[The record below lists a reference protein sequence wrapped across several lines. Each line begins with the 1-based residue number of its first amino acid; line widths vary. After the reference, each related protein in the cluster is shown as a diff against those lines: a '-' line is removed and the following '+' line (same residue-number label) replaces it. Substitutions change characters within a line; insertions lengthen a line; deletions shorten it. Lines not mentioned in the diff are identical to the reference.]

1 MDGQVHSYDRAKS
14 LGILPGSHTLDKR
27 TLRRIHTLIILGLC
41 LLAGCLPISILNPG
55 SHHFVHYVQYA
66 ITHGLLRLFWMFFFE
81 RYNKHI
87 KGLVRDVSHPDAN
100 LSKTATQDAAMNYV
114 SASCNEEY
122 SVYSDP
128 HHMCVLSVPKRRWYA
143 TNKEICDL
151 RHFGLSVDN
160 FSVQCFAVAHI
171 MGVHFRAREWDCHPR
186 CGSVVTCVVKGEDG
200 IFESVYARVDKFLS
214 VAGDTRPGYAS
225 VRWFGKPTYP
235 TGTPLV
241 VKVSDDG
248 SDIASV
254 HGCIV
259 PITQIDPSR
268 VMVEYDRVP
277 NTYYVM
283 RDSGWDVMKKT

>member
-1 MDGQVHSYDRAKS
+1 
-14 LGILPGSHTLDKR
+14 
-27 TLRRIHTLIILGLC
+27 
-41 LLAGCLPISILNPG
+41 
-55 SHHFVHYVQYA
+55 
-66 ITHGLLRLFWMFFFE
+66 MFFFE

-100 LSKTATQDAAMNYV
+100 LARTATQDAAMNYV
-114 SASCNEEY
+114 SASCNEKY

-143 TNKEICDL
+143 TRKEISDL
-151 RHFGLSVDN
+151 RHFDLSVDN

-186 CGSVVTCVVKGEDG
+186 CGSVVTCVIKGEDG

-214 VAGDTRPGYAS
+214 VAGDPRPGYAA

-241 VKVSDDG
+241 VKVLDDG
-248 SDIASV
+248 SEIESA
-254 HGCIV
+254 HGCII

-268 VMVEYDRVP
+268 VMVEYDRAP
-277 NTYYVM
+277 NTYYMM
-283 RDSGWDVMKKT
+283 RDSGYDVMRKT